1 MSDRTGTASSLHA
14 DAPQQHHL
22 SRDSGAYAISF
33 LDKSGSSES
42 EDDFHW
48 ILVSIVAVGRT
59 SRNYPQVPV
68 GTFRVSSL
76 KAFLASVS
84 FCGHTGCV
92 RNALFFTCRASTLR
106 TIGFML
112 SAGKRVEFSLKK
124 RPGPDLGIRLRSSME
139 RVGWGFKE
147 WYGRHKGC
155 RTRGFAWKLFKF
167 AGLVSRRVSYK
178 IYVLIFFT
186 PNTLQGTSN

>member
-1 MSDRTGTASSLHA
+1 MIVQAQRLRCTPT
-14 DAPQQHHL
+14 PL
-22 SRDSGAYAISF
+22 SNITCLVIPVHMQLVFWIKVAAVSQKMTFI
-33 LDKSGSSES
+33 
-42 EDDFHW
+42 HW